1 MAMNTKTNEAQKLPE
16 DVELLLPWHAAGTLN
31 RRDAARVEQALAN
44 DNELAARYEMVREE
58 LGEAIRLNETLG
70 APSARAMEQLFAK
83 IDAEPAREPKLSFS
97 LTAWLT
103 DFITGFS
110 PRTLA
115 YGATAAAFAIVLQAG
130 ILAGVFV
137 KEGTLGPTLASVTEN
152 SGEGSFVL
160 IRFNPQASAA
170 DITKFLDDHNAS
182 VVAGPSAG
190 AGMFTLRVA
199 PTKLSKDELSAVI
212 KKMAGNPVVGL
223 PLPTARP

>member
-1 MAMNTKTNEAQKLPE
+1 MNTKIKEAQELPE

-58 LGEAIRLNETLG
+58 LGETIRLNETLG
-70 APSARAMEQLFAK
+70 APSARAMQQLFAK
-83 IDAEPAREPKLSFS
+83 IDAEPARKPKASFS

-103 DFITGFS
+103 DFVTGFS

-137 KEGTLGPTLASVTEN
+137 KEGTLGPILASVKTEN
-152 SGEGSFVL
+152 FDEGAFVL

-170 DITKFLDDHNAS
+170 DITKFLEDQKAS
-182 VVAGPSAG
+182 VVGGPSEG
-190 AGMFTLRVA
+190 TGMFRLRVA
-199 PTKLSKDELSAVI
+199 STKLSQDELSAVV
-212 KKMAGNPVVGL
+212 KKMAGNSVVGFTV
-223 PLPTARP
+223 PTAQP